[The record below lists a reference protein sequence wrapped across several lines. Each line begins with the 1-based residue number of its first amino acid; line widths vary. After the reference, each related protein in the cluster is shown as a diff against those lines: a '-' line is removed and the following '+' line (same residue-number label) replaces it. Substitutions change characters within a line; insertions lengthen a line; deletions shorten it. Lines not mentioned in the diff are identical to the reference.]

1 MSQNSRNRS
10 MDRRAF
16 LGASAKAALGLA
28 GVCGLGLGLHDPI
41 GPSASS
47 PRAGVE
53 LPDYAAP
60 NTKGRMAI
68 AKGANRARL
77 LEAALKALGG
87 LGDFVKPGETVL
99 IKPNAAFASP
109 ASIGATSNP
118 ELLAALI
125 RQCRAA
131 GAGRVL
137 VSDNPIQ
144 DPAACFRFSG
154 LAQVCREEKAELILP
169 DVQGFKPF
177 TLPGGRLL
185 KSWPLLYGPLQQAD
199 RVIGLA
205 PVKDHHR
212 SRASLS
218 MKNWYGLLGG
228 ERAVF
233 HQAIHGIISE
243 LAQAIKPTLV
253 VLDGVNAMLHNG
265 PTGGSLDDL
274 KALNTLVVS
283 SDQVAADAVGAEL
296 LGLGPDQVPFL
307 TQAQAAGCGTLDYA
321 SLQPKRVEL

>member
-109 ASIGATSNP
+109 AVHRGHQQS
-118 ELLAALI
+118 
-125 RQCRAA
+125 RASGRPDTA
-131 GAGRVL
+131 MPGRRSGPGAGKRQ
-137 VSDNPIQ
+137 PH
-144 DPAACFRFSG
+144 PGPGG
-154 LAQVCREEKAELILP
+154 LLP
-169 DVQGFKPF
+169 LLRPGPS
-177 TLPGGRLL
+177 LPGGKGRAD
-185 KSWPLLYGPLQQAD
+185 PARCAGVQAFHPA
-199 RVIGLA
+199 RRTPFEIMAAFV
-205 PVKDHHR
+205 
-212 SRASLS
+212 RAL
-218 MKNWYGLLGG
+218 
-228 ERAVF
+228 
-233 HQAIHGIISE
+233 
-243 LAQAIKPTLV
+243 
-253 VLDGVNAMLHNG
+253 
-265 PTGGSLDDL
+265 
-274 KALNTLVVS
+274 
-283 SDQVAADAVGAEL
+283 
-296 LGLGPDQVPFL
+296 
-307 TQAQAAGCGTLDYA
+307 AAGRPG
-321 SLQPKRVEL
+321 